1 MSIQYSAIDKP
12 ETWLE
17 LMAQQFGVSIVD
29 DKIELPCELGEG
41 FFRQYYPF
49 EWLTVSYL
57 HFKVHQPMAV
67 ERKGIKGRPL
77 IPIVFYLDDNSEQ
90 FINNKQYSVGINNN
104 NGIFMPSPEIDTQWV
119 FPANKW
125 ITNLTLTLNR
135 EWLIKELTGTN
146 SYIYNLLTNKNP
158 YYIFESFSPS
168 LLCII
173 QQIERNIDSVHELNR
188 LFLYESIL
196 RLFNAF
202 LSKAN
207 ERLLPDV
214 KSRIHAADVSRLF
227 HVREI
232 VLDNLC
238 NPPSMSILSKEAGM
252 SVSKLQKC
260 FKLVFGK
267 SIIQYAIEEKM
278 KYAKNLLTSKE
289 YSVSEVG
296 YRVGYSNL
304 SHFSEAF
311 HKMFHMT
318 PKTYLSSI
326 QNIQDGCVCCYL
338 NRDEKTNTF

>member
-1 MSIQYSAIDKP
+1 MSIQYPAIDKP

-17 LMAQQFGVSIVD
+17 IIAQQFGVSVVD
-29 DKIELPCELGEG
+29 NKIELPYKLGEG
-41 FFRQYYPF
+41 HFRQYYPF

-57 HFKVHQPMAV
+57 RFKVHRPMTV
-67 ERKGIKGRPL
+67 ERKGIKDRPL

-90 FINNKQYSVGINNN
+90 FINNRQYRVGIHNN
-104 NGIFMPSPEIDTQWV
+104 NGIFMPSPEIDTQWI

-125 ITNLTLTLNR
+125 ITNLTLTFNR
-135 EWLIKELTGTN
+135 EWLIKELTDTN
-146 SYIYNLLTNKNP
+146 AYIYNLLTDKNP

-173 QQIERNIDSVHELNR
+173 QQIGRNIDSAHDLNK

-202 LSKAN
+202 LSKVN

-214 KSRIHAADVSRLF
+214 KSRIYATDISRLF
-227 HVREI
+227 HVRKI

-238 NPPSMSILSKEAGM
+238 DPPSMSTLSKEAGM
-252 SVSKLQKC
+252 SISKLQKC

-296 YRVGYSNL
+296 YKVGYSNL
-304 SHFSEAF
+304 SHFSEVF
-311 HKMFHMT
+311 HKTFHMT
-318 PKTYLSSI
+318 PKTFLLSI
-326 QNIQDGCVCCYL
+326 QNAQDDCACCCL
-338 NRDEKTNTF
+338 NRNK